1 MHTINGS
8 VGLPDAALVAS
19 PTRDSLSMPP
29 IPGALRAALAG
40 DYRAQHSFPW
50 SRSPWMEGMHDLPEV
65 LSLLEALP
73 DRIDR
78 QQVAQTVSIELN
90 AGRVLPAFMAAMVWG
105 WGDSGGRGAVRTR
118 WVLTGVKGRGE
129 VVSALPVDP
138 TVAERLLQ
146 GAKAVLEHGPV
157 EGFRTMNNEAR
168 IKHLGPSY
176 FTKWLYF
183 TSASDGAES
192 GKPAP
197 ILDDRII
204 EWLGQNT
211 GVQFQAGSTPAYTYY
226 LGLLSAWGAE
236 FGRTPVQVETEVFRL
251 ATGRG

>member
-1 MHTINGS
+1 MHTISGG
-8 VGLPDAALVAS
+8 VGAPEPAHIPS
-19 PTRDSLSMPP
+19 PTTDSLS
-29 IPGALRAALAG
+29 IPKIPDALMTALAG
-40 DYRAQHSFPW
+40 DYRSQHSFPW
-50 SRSPWMEGMHDLPEV
+50 SRKPWMEKMHDLPEV
-65 LSLLEALP
+65 LSLLVTMP

-78 QQVAQTVSIELN
+78 HHVAQTVSTEL
-90 AGRVLPAFMAAMVWG
+90 AADRVMSGFIAAMVWG
-105 WGDSGGRGAVRTR
+105 WGDAGGRGAVRTR
-118 WVLTGVKGRGE
+118 WVLTGVNGRGE

-138 TVAERLLQ
+138 TVNGRLLQ
-146 GAKAVLEHGPV
+146 GAEAVREHGPV

-183 TSASDGAES
+183 TSADAGVES
-192 GKPAP
+192 RKTAP

-204 EWLGQNT
+204 EWLAQNA
-211 GVQFQAGSTPAYTYY
+211 GVQLDIGSTSAYTDY
-226 LGLLSAWGAE
+226 LRLLSAWGAE